1 MIACAAF
8 VRSASPAARVRTPAK
23 TVMPRSAHPMAQA
36 APIPV
41 EAPVIKT
48 NREATEATIDLSLHT
63 GADCNRKL
71 TFATRETSFTKAPD
85 FIYNGRTLE
94 PLGVSL

>member
-1 MIACAAF
+1 
-8 VRSASPAARVRTPAK
+8 
-23 TVMPRSAHPMAQA
+23 MAQA

-48 NREATEATIDLSLHT
+48 NREVTTDLFLHT

-71 TFATRETSFTKAPD
+71 TFAAHETFFTKPLY
-85 FIYNGRTLE
+85 FIYNGQIL
-94 PLGVSL
+94 